1 MKYKAGDRVRIVM
14 CPIMPEVVG
23 EIGVVR
29 KVRLLSNGMSLYK
42 VAYKG
47 KMIPDYALTDC
58 LEKVED

>member
-1 MKYKAGDRVRIVM
+1 M